1 MLQTYIF
8 FDLLRKYIHAIIL
21 LENGDTMN
29 WTKEEIIKDYIT
41 VTKKIEEIKNTYQN
55 KDEKSYL
62 NEILTMYKKYKSFY
76 QTNQHNKIK
85 PYVTDELLKNEK
97 SASKRQEIITENYIY
112 IRKAIIIIGLLKC
125 SMLLESIK
133 IK

>member
-1 MLQTYIF
+1 MLQTYTF

-62 NEILTMYKKYKSFY
+62 NEILTMYKKYESFY

-85 PYVTDELLKNEK
+85 PYVTDALLKNEK

-112 IRKAIIIIGLLKC
+112 IRKAIIIIGLLKY

>member
-1 MLQTYIF
+1 
-8 FDLLRKYIHAIIL
+8 
-21 LENGDTMN
+21 MN
-29 WTKEEIIKDYIT
+29 WTKEEIFDFVFLNIYPHLSPVSYPLIT

-62 NEILTMYKKYKSFY
+62 NEILTMYKKYESFY

-112 IRKAIIIIGLLKC
+112 IRKAIIIIGLLKY

>member
-62 NEILTMYKKYKSFY
+62 NEILNMYKKYKSFY

-112 IRKAIIIIGLLKC
+112 IRKAIIIIGLLKY